1 MLDYSASWKQG
12 EGKQF
17 LLLDKNSFATSHS
30 KTFLWTPIMTN
41 FSNAILQNQSLEGT
55 LW

>member
-17 LLLDKNSFATSHS
+17 LLLNKNSFATSEC
-30 KTFLWTPIMTN
+30 L
-41 FSNAILQNQSLEGT
+41 
-55 LW
+55 